1 MDYVGLIERAI
12 ERELRGDF
20 VTFLG
25 TYSHVEFGRAR
36 PLTLDET
43 SLVLTCMDTFLLK
56 HSFLD
61 LGVAETRGLRDR
73 LKQLAQSP
81 PTGST
86 CTTAM
91 ANTCFDALA
100 CIAALE
106 TRLSLS
112 VARIGAIRRS
122 AAALFPAND
131 S

>member
-1 MDYVGLIERAI
+1 MDFAVLIERAI

-20 VTFLG
+20 VSFLG

-43 SLVLTCMDTFLLK
+43 SLVLTCVDKFLLN
-56 HSFLD
+56 HCFFD
-61 LGVAETRGLRDR
+61 LGVAEIRGLRDR
-73 LKQLAQSP
+73 LDQLTQSP
-81 PTGST
+81 PPVSMCST
-86 CTTAM
+86 VV

-106 TRLSLS
+106 SRLSLS

-122 AAALFPAND
+122 TAAVFPAND